1 MTLFQAK
8 AKLVD
13 DMKLRNFSENTIKSY
28 YGKCL
33 KFLDFSKVKDTSR
46 LTEKEFRAYL
56 LHLGAKDLKASSINI
71 HNCAVRFFYEIT
83 LEKDIN
89 YKRVPHMKEPVTRP
103 EILTVDELTSFFAE
117 VFKPKQ
123 FTFFLNLYGSGLRIS
138 EMIALRT
145 SDIDGERMLLRVSNG
160 NTLSHRAFDD
170 LMDSCYQKDWVVYA
184 KKPFGGVEG
193 AFEYL
198 GRYTHRIAIS
208 NSRIVD
214 TDDNCTT
221 FTWKDYKDNASMKNM
236 TITNDEF
243 IRRFLLHVLPYGFTR
258 IRHYGLYSSR
268 SKTTRLA
275 LYRMALAVKHHKRPK
290 RKKKKKQAET
300 PFEIVLRIL
309 GRNPR
314 LCPICGMVLNQE
326 ALARASPA

>member
-1 MTLFQAK
+1 
-8 AKLVD
+8 
-13 DMKLRNFSENTIKSY
+13 
-28 YGKCL
+28 
-33 KFLDFSKVKDTSR
+33 
-46 LTEKEFRAYL
+46 
-56 LHLGAKDLKASSINI
+56 
-71 HNCAVRFFYEIT
+71 
-83 LEKDIN
+83 
-89 YKRVPHMKEPVTRP
+89 MKEPVTRP

-123 FTFFLNLYGSGLRIS
+123 FTFFLNLYGSGLCIS

-198 GRYTHRIAIS
+198 GRYTHRIAMS

-236 TITNDEF
+236 T
-243 IRRFLLHVLPYGFTR
+243 RPLPTMS
-258 IRHYGLYSSR
+258 LSAASCCMCCP
-268 SKTTRLA
+268 
-275 LYRMALAVKHHKRPK
+275 MALPAY
-290 RKKKKKQAET
+290 ATTACT
-300 PFEIVLRIL
+300 PRGQRLQGWHCIVWLL
-309 GRNPR
+309 
-314 LCPICGMVLNQE
+314 L
-326 ALARASPA
+326 